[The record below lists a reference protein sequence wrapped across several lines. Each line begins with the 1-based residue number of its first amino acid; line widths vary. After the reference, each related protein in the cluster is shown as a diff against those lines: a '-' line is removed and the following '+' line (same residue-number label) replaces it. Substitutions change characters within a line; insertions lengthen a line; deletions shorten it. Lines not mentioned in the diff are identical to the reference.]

1 MKFWIGG
8 DRHAEIPD
16 PYTSGFVEKRIARII
31 IIRSDKAHQTKH
43 DAFSGREVSSQITI
57 EQARALFDS
66 RKGTCSRMRRVE
78 REFVFVVTTDTGYT
92 RVTLFGGVW

>member
-1 MKFWIGG
+1 MKLWIGG

-31 IIRSDKAHQTKH
+31 LTRSDKAHKTEH
-43 DAFSGREVSSQITI
+43 DAFTGREIGSTITI
-57 EQARALFDS
+57 EHARELFES
-66 RKGTCSRMRRVE
+66 RKATRSRMRRVE